1 MAKDFK
7 GKVAYQTG
15 YAPATTTTSTTPAAP
30 TTTG

>member
-7 GKVAYQTG
+7 GKVTYQTG
-15 YAPATTTTSTTPAAP
+15 YAPATTTTAPAP